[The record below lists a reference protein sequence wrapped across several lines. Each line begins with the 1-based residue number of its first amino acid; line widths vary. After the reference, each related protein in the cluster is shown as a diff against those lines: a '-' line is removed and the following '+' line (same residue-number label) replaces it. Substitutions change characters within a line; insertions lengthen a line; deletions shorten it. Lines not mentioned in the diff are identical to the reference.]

1 TSPFSCGNVAVS
13 ATDSRLNIQ
22 KQTIT
27 KGRDE
32 NNEKNTVLE
41 TICRG
46 DRTADPSGLGKADVI
61 MDWNA
66 IMQAIVSTQ
75 PPFPQARFAAI
86 TQLAVFEA
94 VNAISHR
101 DTRSY
106 AGHTIFDSCVRLRQ
120 PSLTTGSF
128 FGGSLAP

>member
-1 TSPFSCGNVAVS
+1 MRKTQFWKRYAGAIALLILPV
-13 ATDSRLNIQ
+13 
-22 KQTIT
+22 
-27 KGRDE
+27 
-32 NNEKNTVLE
+32 
-41 TICRG
+41 
-46 DRTADPSGLGKADVI
+46 LGKADVI

-120 PSLTTGSF
+120 PSLTTGAF